1 MYSAKEAAEMTGLTA
16 AALRYY
22 EQQQLLPPIIRTEQK
37 YRQYSDADIEW
48 IRMIQCLRKA
58 KVPIRSI
65 REYVLLLKQGG
76 RTILQRRRMVRKYM
90 EELHHQIGNL
100 QEALALSQEKF
111 SFYEEILDKTAAEH
125 LTCLEEWAL
134 FKERRGNG

>member
-1 MYSAKEAAEMTGLTA
+1 MYSAKEAAEMTGMTA

-76 RTILQRRRMVRKYM
+76 RTILQRHRMVRKYM

-111 SFYEEILDKTAAEH
+111 SFYEEILAAEH

>member
-1 MYSAKEAAEMTGLTA
+1 MYSAKEAAEMTGMTA

-48 IRMIQCLRKA
+48 IRMIQCH
-58 KVPIRSI
+58 
-65 REYVLLLKQGG
+65 
-76 RTILQRRRMVRKYM
+76 RMVRKYM

-111 SFYEEILDKTAAEH
+111 SFYEEILDKPAAEH

-134 FKERRGNG
+134 FTARRGNG